1 MTTHTYTMA
10 ANYTVWMEAFTG
22 VGSVFHTAVIPV
34 YGKNST
40 NPPAAA
46 DANVGDCDAYF
57 SLA

>member
-1 MTTHTYTMA
+1 MA